1 MEESAATG
9 AAAGRGRGGRFS
21 AGCKRETVLR
31 LLRGE
36 DLESVVGG
44 NWGSRR
50 RGPRSGAISFWPR
63 AGRCRPGRGASR
75 PHPPG
80 A

>member
-1 MEESAATG
+1 MRGAHSISTRRAYGVPRICRVWARARSSVYARPSGDEVTRAAV
-9 AAAGRGRGGRFS
+9 S
-21 AGCKRETVLR
+21 
-31 LLRGE
+31 
-36 DLESVVGG
+36 
-44 NWGSRR
+44 
-50 RGPRSGAISFWPR
+50 PR

>member
-1 MEESAATG
+1 MSGAHSDLHASGVRRAADLPRVGTG
-9 AAAGRGRGGRFS
+9 AVQRLRAA
-21 AGCKRETVLR
+21 
-31 LLRGE
+31 
-36 DLESVVGG
+36 
-44 NWGSRR
+44 SRDEVT
-50 RGPRSGAISFWPR
+50 PAAVSPR